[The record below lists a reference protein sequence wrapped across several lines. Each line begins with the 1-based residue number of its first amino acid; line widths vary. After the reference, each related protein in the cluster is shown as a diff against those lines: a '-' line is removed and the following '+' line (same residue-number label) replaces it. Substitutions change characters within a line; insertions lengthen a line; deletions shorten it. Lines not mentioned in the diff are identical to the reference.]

1 LQLRERKAPIHLSK
15 KWHRMIKEIYNLKI
29 FFITVII
36 LVAAGLTNGQ
46 QVNTDNQFKLAVNL
60 YQSGE
65 YSDALPVFQKIAA
78 QLPFNSRTTIA
89 SLFAGKCYL
98 QMNDLNS
105 AEQSFQNFLQN
116 YPQSEYV
123 DEAHLALVK
132 VFYKQEDYKSAF
144 EQVLW
149 LVSNAKLS
157 GYRSYAESVGKS
169 ISIND
174 LDQHQLKTFY
184 DISSDSTVKPYIL
197 LQLAQKQENEGNFNR
212 ASETYNEVITLYP
225 GSGQKSEAEDALQR
239 LEKRENEYKSETF
252 LGVLLP
258 LTDYS
263 TGEENTPAVE
273 ILEGIKFATAEYN
286 RNHDS
291 KIGLI
296 IRDTEHDSLK
306 ISRIADE
313 LSLIPAVKAIIGP
326 IFSDEVRATITD
338 FRNSGI
344 PIISPTATDNDL
356 VKLSNFFFQAN
367 PSFFMRARVM
377 AQYVYFVTGKRKIS
391 VLNAIEG
398 YSPLLASI
406 FTEEFK
412 NLGGEIIKSRT
423 YTSGSFDLTGPVSD
437 IAADSLVMEGIYV
450 PLSNK
455 IDAAPLLSQMVQQKI
470 NTSIFG
476 NQDWFY
482 AKGFETSS
490 ALSDQLSFTSDY
502 FIDYNETSFNT
513 FSKNFIEQTGR
524 DMNRN
529 VLYGYDT
536 AEYLLK
542 IIDAGADTRASLI
555 SSMESGVEVKGYHN
569 NIAFGKNHINRF
581 LNIVRYSDGKFE
593 LIDRFKA
600 GE

>member
-1 LQLRERKAPIHLSK
+1 
-15 KWHRMIKEIYNLKI
+15 
-29 FFITVII
+29 
-36 LVAAGLTNGQ
+36 
-46 QVNTDNQFKLAVNL
+46 
-60 YQSGE
+60 
-65 YSDALPVFQKIAA
+65 LPVFQKIAT
-78 QLPFNSRTTIA
+78 QLPFNSKSTIA
-89 SLFAGKCYL
+89 YIFTGKCYL

-105 AEQSFQNFLQN
+105 AEQSFQNFLQK

-132 VFYKQEDYKSAF
+132 VFYKQEDYKAAF
-144 EQVLW
+144 EQILW

-157 GYRSYAESVGKS
+157 GYRTYAESVGKS
-169 ISIND
+169 IAVND
-174 LDQHQLKTFY
+174 LEPHQLKTFY
-184 DISSDSTVKPYIL
+184 DLSSDSTVRPYIL

-212 ASETYNEVITLYP
+212 ASETYQDVIALYP
-225 GSGQKSEAEDALQR
+225 GSSQKTEAETALQR
-239 LEKRENEYKSETF
+239 LESRKNEYKSETL

-258 LTDYS
+258 LTDFS
-263 TGEENTPAVE
+263 TGEENTAAKE
-273 ILEGIKFATAEYN
+273 ILEGIKFAAAEYN
-286 RNHDS
+286 NYHDE

-326 IFSDEVRATITD
+326 IFSDEVRATLTD
-338 FRNSGI
+338 FSNSGI

-356 VKLSNFFFQAN
+356 VKLSDYFFQAN
-367 PSFFMRARVM
+367 PSFFMRARGM
-377 AQYVYFVTGKRKIS
+377 AQYIYFVTGKRKIS

-406 FTEEFK
+406 FTEEFIK
-412 NLGGEIIKSRT
+412 LGGEIIKNRM

-437 IAADSLVMEGIYV
+437 IASDSLEMEGIYV

-490 ALSDQLSFTSDY
+490 VLSDLLSFTSDF
-502 FIDYNETSFNT
+502 FIDYNDTSFNT
-513 FSKNFIEQTGR
+513 FSKNFIEQTGI

-536 AEYLLK
+536 AEYLLQ
-542 IIDAGADTRASLI
+542 IINAGADTRASLI